1 LAEVGI
7 SGLFSLV
14 RFFWRSKR
22 NERITKAWVPFRS
35 GGTWMLVPAQAEKQE
50 PATPANWLLTKNTH
64 RVFFYVRP
72 SAAFPP
78 AGGFGY
84 FLFVKKK
91 KVIRICGEQKMNN

>member
-1 LAEVGI
+1 M
-7 SGLFSLV
+7 S
-14 RFFWRSKR
+14 
-22 NERITKAWVPFRS
+22 
-35 GGTWMLVPAQAEKQE
+35 
-50 PATPANWLLTKNTH
+50 PATPTNWLLTKNTH